1 MLKAV
6 KMRYKVVVLKSF
18 TENLDK
24 IAEWFRENVG
34 AYSAKNFEIKVW
46 NALKILET
54 NPKLYNLYPYS
65 DKGYRRLVVGNYLV
79 FYIVYDETA
88 TVKVHQILHGSA
100 DIQKHLNAPYKNDDE
115 LLRSL

>member
-18 TENLDK
+18 TENLDN

-79 FYIVYDETA
+79 FYIPDRLSRIV
-88 TVKVHQILHGSA
+88 TV
-100 DIQKHLNAPYKNDDE
+100 
-115 LLRSL
+115 LRVMYGGRDVDKQLDSNLD